1 MSTTMLLNVGLIARS
16 KELITSTTR
25 ALADIAQCTP
35 LAKLP
40 NANDLQLLDAII
52 FFLAPP
58 SPEEV
63 RLLARIRATD
73 PFKPI
78 ILVTDGIGAQHQI
91 EFIKLGVNDVT
102 PLASDQK
109 LLGRKLLRAV
119 HKSSELVMQSPIL
132 QPLTEPAEPLPNFD
146 NRRASY
152 RVPLPPSRQVFAVL
166 LMHPLPL
173 RMKVLDVAVATE
185 DRPAGFLLKESSDAP
200 LPPDLNIK
208 PNQSAPV
215 IFELKEGIASGQ
227 ANIIVRNQK
236 TATQSLSVAITCQ
249 FSAPRDESLIQN
261 LWLEAQQASN
271 TPPPE
276 HKTHHRSHTH
286 STQEPKNVGLSQLVR
301 AKL

>member
-25 ALADIAQCTP
+25 ALADIAQCTG

-78 ILVTDGIGAQHQI
+78 ILVTDGVGAQHQI

-119 HKSSELVMQSPIL
+119 RKTSEQVMQSPIL

-146 NRRASY
+146 NRRSAY
-152 RVPLPPSRQVFAVL
+152 RVSLTNIRQVFAVL
-166 LMHPLPL
+166 LMHPHPL
-173 RMKVLDVAVATE
+173 RMKVLDVAIATE
-185 DRPAGFLLKESSDAP
+185 DKPAGFLLKESAEAP
-200 LPPDLNIK
+200 LAADLNVK
-208 PNQSAPV
+208 PSQAVPV
-215 IFELKEGIASGQ
+215 IFDLKEGIASGH

-236 TATQSLSVAITCQ
+236 TATQPLTLAITCK
-249 FSAPRDESLIQN
+249 FSGPRDESLIQN

-276 HKTHHRSHTH
+276 HKTHRSHTH
-286 STQEPKNVGLSQLVR
+286 SSQEPKNVGLSQLVR